1 MRTGLVV
8 KGLIVPALLSILLTG
23 CWDTIE
29 LNRLALVSMIGADID
44 PESGM
49 KTIYYQVV
57 NPLSGASA
65 MGTTGGNQAPV
76 YTYKISGR
84 SFGEIGSNAYQR
96 LPRRLFISHYK
107 AVVVSERAAEHG
119 IRDIVNYIEVQQN
132 ARSSV
137 PMLVADGSIAQ
148 IMKTYTPLESLPSDS
163 VESRLRFLAED
174 SLFMGKHIRVK
185 DVSERM
191 QQSRPVVLPLI
202 REAAGSA
209 YHDSGKRAAEIDANK
224 GEYFIGGGAV
234 IQNYRLAG
242 RLNENEMIWYHLLTG
257 ERGEQKMMLKAG
269 GKPVTVVMKPVRF
282 DQSAAYRR
290 HKPVVSINLDLE
302 LSTSLATESI
312 PQTREEVKQLEKEVK
327 EQITKGLYTFYNKT
341 KEKGWDLLGL
351 KVTLRR
357 QLPQLDPASAGSNDV
372 DVVINV
378 AAKLLHTGH
387 INQPF

>member
-1 MRTGLVV
+1 MGTGSVV

-23 CWDTIE
+23 CWDKIE
-29 LNRLALVSMIGADID
+29 LNQLALVSMIGADIE
-44 PESGM
+44 PESGI
-49 KTIYYQVV
+49 KTIYYQVI

-65 MGTTGGNQAPV
+65 MGTTGGDQAPV

-84 SFGEIGSNAYQR
+84 SFGEIRSNVYQR
-96 LPRRLFISHYK
+96 LPRRLFVAHYK

-132 ARSSV
+132 ARSSI
-137 PMLVADGSIAQ
+137 PMLVADGSISK

-174 SLFMGKHIRVK
+174 SLFIGKHIRVK

-202 REAAGSA
+202 REAAGSSF
-209 YHDSGKRAAEIDANK
+209 HDSGKRAAEIDANK
-224 GEYFIGGGAV
+224 GIFLIGGGAV

-242 RLNENEMIWYHLLTG
+242 RLNENDMIWYHLLTG
-257 ERGEQKMMLKAG
+257 ETGEQKIMLKVG
-269 GKPVTVVMKPVRF
+269 GKQVTVVMKPVRF
-282 DQSAAYRR
+282 DQAAAYRR
-290 HKPVVSINLDLE
+290 NKPVVSIRLDLE

-312 PQTREEVKQLEKEVK
+312 PRTWEDVEQLEREVK
-327 EQITKGLYTFYNKT
+327 EQITDGLYAFYNKT

-351 KVTLRR
+351 KETVRR
-357 QLPQLDPASAGSNDV
+357 HLPQLDPGSAGLNDV

-378 AAKLLHTGH
+378 GAKLLQPGS